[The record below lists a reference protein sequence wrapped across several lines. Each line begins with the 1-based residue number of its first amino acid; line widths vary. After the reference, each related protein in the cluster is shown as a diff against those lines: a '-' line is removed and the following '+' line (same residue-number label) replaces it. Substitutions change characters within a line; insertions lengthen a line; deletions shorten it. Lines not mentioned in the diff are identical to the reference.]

1 MKECTSR
8 GGHAEVR
15 YRRGAG
21 PFPDLFPPTR
31 KLSLAPP
38 GAGFFTPGPSVP
50 DRRHHHTTE
59 GTGPLVRSRYS
70 YVHRDGA
77 VLIEDLIG
85 QVSVAGDIENVV
97 TDLVD
102 RKRWHG
108 ARRL

>member
-1 MKECTSR
+1 MPKLDIGGGRDRSPIFFRPLANFPSPLR
-8 GGHAEVR
+8 GR
-15 YRRGAG
+15 
-21 PFPDLFPPTR
+21 
-31 KLSLAPP
+31 
-38 GAGFFTPGPSVP
+38 GFFTPGPSVP